1 MCEFCNDDLN
11 LRHSFICT
19 KLNIKPESKVKIEV
33 EEEKKEK
40 IYKTENK
47 SIGK

>member
-33 EEEKKEK
+33 EEEKKV
-40 IYKTENK
+40 YKTENK